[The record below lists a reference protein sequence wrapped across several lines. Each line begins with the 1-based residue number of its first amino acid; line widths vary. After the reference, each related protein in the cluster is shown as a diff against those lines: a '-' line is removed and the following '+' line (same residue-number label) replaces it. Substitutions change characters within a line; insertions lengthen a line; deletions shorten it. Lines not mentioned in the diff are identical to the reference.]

1 MTKRVFIGI
10 KNKTFTLKVRED
22 ETGKVF
28 SFPTKAAKSSNRY
41 EITLLALFDYLGTVN
56 SGETIIYYANNDL
69 LSFEWENEWKKEKK
83 FSKQT
88 KYPKLWENIAKRTV
102 LKKIDLTIKGE
113 NTILS
118 ALNKL

>member
-10 KNKTFTLKVRED
+10 KNKTYTLKVRED